1 MKFIKQNITNKT
13 LYTKHFYAESQ
24 RLASKLG
31 AGLASSIVDPTQFQV
46 TEVCSSYEEKSDS
59 LLQMLERGWSRT
71 AVGSAEIE
79 PGNVSIENPELQV
92 INDLAEVSADEP
104 ESDIYYYHSDHLGSS
119 SWITDAGGDVNQHL
133 QHLPFG
139 EDYIYQRNTSWNISY
154 TFSGKEKDSETGYSY
169 FGARYYD
176 SDISV
181 WLSVDPLSDKYPSM
195 SPFIYTAG
203 NPVMLIDPDGRK
215 IDDYFTKDGKYL
227 GTDDAKTDNVRII
240 DESEWNKQSSVM
252 GTMIIHDV
260 GNDLSE
266 SPTDA
271 EVSENAQMNIYNYYN
286 PTDLTLLKDNS
297 GDYNMTFRVEI
308 IESIVNGNIVSTS
321 SSAKEIGINVKR
333 NYVSGYINN
342 AADIKSLFEHEA
354 THYNDFK
361 SFPEKYLEIR
371 ETNNNRLELRAITNQ
386 LNQGYYKYCSDN
398 FKKGIMTYSE
408 EFGGILKKFNA
419 LPPTITN

>member
-59 LLQMLERGWSRT
+59 LLQMLERG
-71 AVGSAEIE
+71 
-79 PGNVSIENPELQV
+79 
-92 INDLAEVSADEP
+92 
-104 ESDIYYYHSDHLGSS
+104 
-119 SWITDAGGDVNQHL
+119 
-133 QHLPFG
+133 
-139 EDYIYQRNTSWNISY
+139 
-154 TFSGKEKDSETGYSY
+154 
-169 FGARYYD
+169 
-176 SDISV
+176 
-181 WLSVDPLSDKYPSM
+181 
-195 SPFIYTAG
+195 
-203 NPVMLIDPDGRK
+203 RK

-240 DESEWNKQSSVM
+240 DESEWKKQSSVM